1 MAPPFQGG
9 VLMIT
14 GFQERIM
21 SYNQYELWTKS
32 EWGNFLS
39 VLKQEGSLD
48 DEKRVSGNFDF

>member
-1 MAPPFQGG
+1 
-9 VLMIT
+9 MIT